1 MLLQKTDKKIAVV
14 GISGGVDSSVAL
26 ALLKE
31 KKYDVYGV
39 FIRVWQPDWLSEYN
53 TGCTWRDD
61 RKDAQRVCA
70 TLGVPFIELDLE
82 KEYKRDVADY
92 MIKEYKKG
100 HTPNPDVM
108 CNKAIKFGGFYD
120 WARARG
126 ADIVA
131 TGHYARTGIL
141 QKNSVLRQAQ
151 DISKD
156 QTYFLWTLG
165 SDQIHHTQFPLGDFE
180 KTHVRKIA
188 QSFHLPTQNKKD
200 SQGICF
206 LGKISMKDYL
216 SHYIEE
222 HQGDVID
229 TYGKKIG
236 THPGVLFFTLGE
248 RHGFNVAN
256 ITTHDLPYFIVAKD
270 IHANTLTVSNTA
282 SSLGEKQDY
291 ILENC
296 NDPTNS
302 LLENFECLVQIRYHG
317 EMIPCRI
324 VRREII
330 KHDENNNTSSE
341 QSHMTNLRLEIKFD
355 RNDIFVASGQS
366 IVFYKDGFCIGG
378 GICSIL

>member
-1 MLLQKTDKKIAVV
+1 MVAKKKKKVFV
-14 GISGGVDSSVAL
+14 GLSGGVDSAVSG
-26 ALLKE
+26 ALLIE
-31 KKYDVYGV
+31 QGYEVVGV
-39 FIRVWQPDWLSEYN
+39 FIKTWHPDFLACNEEEERRDAMRVAAALDI
-53 TGCTWRDD
+53 
-61 RKDAQRVCA
+61 
-70 TLGVPFIELDLE
+70 PFLTFDLE
-82 KEYKRDVADY
+82 QVYKKEVADY
-92 MIKEYKKG
+92 MISEYKMG
-100 HTPNPDVM
+100 RTPNPDVM

-282 SSLGEKQDY
+282 SSLGEKPVSY
-291 ILENC
+291 THLTL
-296 NDPTNS
+296 PTN
-302 LLENFECLVQIRYHG
+302 
-317 EMIPCRI
+317 
-324 VRREII
+324 RE
-330 KHDENNNTSSE
+330 
-341 QSHMTNLRLEIKFD
+341 
-355 RNDIFVASGQS
+355 V
-366 IVFYKDGFCIGG
+366 
-378 GICSIL
+378 